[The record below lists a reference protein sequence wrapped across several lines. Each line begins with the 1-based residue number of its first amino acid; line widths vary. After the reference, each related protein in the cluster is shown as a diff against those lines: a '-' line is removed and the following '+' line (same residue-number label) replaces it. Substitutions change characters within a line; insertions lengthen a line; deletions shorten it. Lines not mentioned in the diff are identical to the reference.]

1 MSPRIVHMDAK
12 APPQPVL
19 TGRRLRLRST
29 GESEIGF
36 VVDLEHNPENVDYIE
51 QWSPGD
57 HRHCIRTADCTHWI
71 IEEGHSADPV
81 GFVVVEGHC
90 DPNDCLLLR
99 RLVIARKGRGFG
111 KEAAAL
117 LAHYCFEVLAS
128 HRLWLTV
135 LKGNEPA
142 RRLYRRLG
150 FVTEGV
156 SRESVK
162 EGDHYL
168 SMYVMS
174 MLAPEYPQS
183 EAFRQVHRHEDAV
196 QSAPREPGR
205 EHP

>member
-1 MSPRIVHMDAK
+1 MPSSEHVNRK

-29 GESEIGF
+29 SDAEIEF
-36 VVDLEHNPENVDYIE
+36 VVDLERHVDNVDYIE
-51 QWSPGD
+51 QWSPAD
-57 HRHCIRTADCTHWI
+57 HRHCMQTADCTHWI
-71 IEEGHSADPV
+71 IEEMRSGDPV
-81 GFVVVEGHC
+81 GFVVLEGHC
-90 DPNDCLLLR
+90 DPNDALLLR

-111 KEAAAL
+111 KEAVTL
-117 LAHYCFEVLAS
+117 LTRYCFEVLAF

-156 SRESVK
+156 SRDSVK
-162 EGDHYL
+162 EDDHYL

-174 MLAPEYPQS
+174 MLAPEYPDSQAS
-183 EAFRQVHRHEDAV
+183 REAHW
-196 QSAPREPGR
+196 RENAGQPAAQDTGR
-205 EHP
+205 EHS

>member
-1 MSPRIVHMDAK
+1 MPPSEPVDGK

-19 TGRRLRLRST
+19 TGRKLRLRST
-29 GESEIGF
+29 GDAEIDF
-36 VVDLEHNPENVDYIE
+36 AVDLERHSENADFIE
-51 QWSPGD
+51 LWSPGD
-57 HRHCIRTADCTHWI
+57 HRSCIRSADCTHWV
-71 IEEGHSADPV
+71 IEDLHAGDPV
-81 GFVVVEGHC
+81 GFVVLEGHR
-90 DPNDCLLLR
+90 DPNDSLLLR

-111 KEAAAL
+111 KEAVAL
-117 LAHYCFEVLAS
+117 LVRYCFEVLAV

-156 SRESVK
+156 SRDSVK

-174 MLAPEYPQS
+174 MLAPEYADSQ
-183 EAFRQVHRHEDAV
+183 ACRHAHGSDHV
-196 QSAPREPGR
+196 DQPRAQGAGR
-205 EHP
+205 KQP

>member
-1 MSPRIVHMDAK
+1 MSRSEPVDGK

-19 TGRRLRLRST
+19 TGHRLRLRST
-29 GESEIGF
+29 GDAEIDF
-36 VVDLEHNPENVDYIE
+36 VVDLERHSENVDFIE
-51 QWSPGD
+51 LWSPGE
-57 HRHCIRTADCTHWI
+57 HRFCIQSADCTHWV
-71 IEEGHSADPV
+71 IEELQSGDPV
-81 GFVVVEGHC
+81 GFVVLEGHC
-90 DPNDCLLLR
+90 DPNDTLLLR

-111 KEAAAL
+111 KEAVAL
-117 LAHYCFEVLAS
+117 MARYCFEVLAF

-156 SRESVK
+156 SRDSVK
-162 EGDHYL
+162 EDDHYL

-174 MLAPEYPQS
+174 MLAPEYPESQ
-183 EAFRQVHRHEDAV
+183 AFREAHWRD
-196 QSAPREPGR
+196 SAGQPAAQDTGR

>member
-1 MSPRIVHMDAK
+1 MAPSEPVDEK
-12 APPQPVL
+12 APPQPML
-19 TGRRLRLRST
+19 AGRRLLLRPT
-29 GESEIGF
+29 ADAEIDF
-36 VVDLEHNPENVDYIE
+36 VVDLERHSENADYIE
-51 QWSPGD
+51 QWSHGA
-57 HRHCIRTADCTHWI
+57 HRSCIRSAGCTHWV
-71 IEEGHSADPV
+71 IEELHAGEPV
-81 GFVVVEGHC
+81 GFVVLEGHS

-111 KEAAAL
+111 KEAVAL
-117 LAHYCFEVLAS
+117 LTGYCFEVLAF

-156 SRESVK
+156 SRDSVK

-174 MLAPEYPQS
+174 MLAPEYPDSQAS
-183 EAFRQVHRHEDAV
+183 REAHWRDNADHP
-196 QSAPREPGR
+196 APQDTERKQP
-205 EHP
+205 